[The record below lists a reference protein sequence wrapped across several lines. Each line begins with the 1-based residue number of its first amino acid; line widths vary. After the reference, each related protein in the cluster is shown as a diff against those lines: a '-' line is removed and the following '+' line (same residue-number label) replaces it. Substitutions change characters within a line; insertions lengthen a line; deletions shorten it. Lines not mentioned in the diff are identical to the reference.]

1 MLYRQKLLRK
11 YHRKKVMC
19 SECYREFP
27 ILTNWHDKIENA
39 ECPFCSESITDNII
53 VDELENEDSWKK
65 IVSSALIDLATSKLK
80 QYTKTSY
87 D

>member
-27 ILTNWHDKIENA
+27 ILTNWHDKSADCSYCLA
-39 ECPFCSESITDNII
+39 EF
-53 VDELENEDSWKK
+53 DEFDE
-65 IVSSALIDLATSKLK
+65 
-80 QYTKTSY
+80 Y
-87 D
+87 DD